1 MFLSALFAPFDAS
14 ARDTPMLRAVDEGK
28 LPSLERALGWINPP
42 PLTTADLR
50 GKVVLVDF
58 WTYTC
63 INWRRTLPYLRV
75 WAEKYRDQ
83 GLVIVGVHT
92 PEFSFERDPENVRR
106 AARDQHVDYPIAI
119 DSDYA
124 IWEAFDNQYW
134 PALYFIDARGRI
146 RHQQFGEGDY
156 DKLEAVIQQL
166 LVEAGR
172 SSVSLPPSAVQGLG
186 AEAIADWEHMR
197 SPETYLGFGR
207 STNFVSS
214 GGGVPGRSRRYA
226 APDRLRLNQWAL
238 TGDWTMRQESSA
250 LNEPGGRL
258 TYRFH
263 ARDVHLVMGPV
274 AQGKEIRFRVLIDGQ
289 APADANGVDIDRRR
303 LWQARPT
310 AHVSAHPPA
319 GADRR
324 SRV

>member
-1 MFLSALFAPFDAS
+1 MWPYSVFLSALFAPFDAS
-14 ARDTPMLRAVDEGK
+14 ARDTPVLRAVDEGK
-28 LPSLERALGWINPP
+28 LPSLERALSWINTP
-42 PLTTADLR
+42 PLSAADLR

-92 PEFSFERDPENVRR
+92 PEFSFERDLENVRR

-119 DSDYA
+119 DSDYT

-146 RHQQFGEGDY
+146 RHHQFGEGDY
-156 DKLEAVIQQL
+156 DKLEAVIQRL

-197 SPETYLGFGR
+197 SPETYLGFER
-207 STNFVSS
+207 STHFVSS
-214 GGGVPGRSRRYA
+214 GSGGVPGRSRRYA
-226 APDRLRLNQWAL
+226 AP
-238 TGDWTMRQESSA
+238 RQA
-250 LNEPGGRL
+250 QAKPVGTDGRL
-258 TYRFH
+258 DH
-263 ARDVHLVMGPV
+263 APGVLRAQRARRPTDLSISRARRAPGHGAGRARQRDS
-274 AQGKEIRFRVLIDGQ
+274 FSRV
-289 APADANGVDIDRRR
+289 DRRR
-303 LWQARPT
+303 T
-310 AHVSAHPPA
+310 ASGCTWCGH
-319 GADRR
+319 
-324 SRV
+324 